1 MSELLQHFG
10 IEWKLLLAQL
20 VNFGVLFFVLRKFAY
35 GPLLGMLRER
45 REKIAEGMRAAE
57 ESQQKLAEA
66 NREKDALLGEA
77 RKESV
82 SLIQKSETG
91 AKEKE
96 ILILAQ
102 AQKKADGILA
112 EEKAKIQEERL
123 KMKEEF
129 RRESAEFVKSV
140 VAEVVLRSPE
150 SIDENLITGVVQEL
164 KNT

>member
-82 SLIQKSETG
+82 SLIRCSAWRSSRRACCARWKECRRSRSRSLPLG
-91 AKEKE
+91 A
-96 ILILAQ
+96 
-102 AQKKADGILA
+102 
-112 EEKAKIQEERL
+112 
-123 KMKEEF
+123 
-129 RRESAEFVKSV
+129 RRRPATDIG
-140 VAEVVLRSPE
+140 RSCRCRRW
-150 SIDENLITGVVQEL
+150 SSG
-164 KNT
+164 

>member
-1 MSELLQHFG
+1 ME
-10 IEWKLLLAQL
+10 I
-20 VNFGVLFFVLRKFAY
+20 NFGVLFFVLRKFAY

-129 RRESAEFVKSV
+129 RRESAEFVKRV

-150 SIDENLITGVVQEL
+150 SLDENLITGVVQEL

>member
-129 RRESAEFVKSV
+129 RRESAEFVKRV

-150 SIDENLITGVVQEL
+150 SLDENLITGVVQEL